1 MASSSPRIPTRSGQ
15 FAAERC
21 FVAFSTSKG
30 FGETKPAP
38 CLTLN
43 AIAQALIAKATS
55 DDPEAAIAE
64 WGGQFRVDISAFLS
78 DSDIDACVDHGRP
91 IELPPRN
98 GIIYQ
103 AFVDPSG
110 GRHDA
115 FTVAIGHKD
124 GDGTIIDVLRGQMP
138 PFDPMQ
144 VVGEYAVLLKEY
156 GIREVV
162 GDNYAAAWVEQEF
175 KAAGIR
181 YLRSELPKGRLY
193 VEGLPA

>member
-1 MASSSPRIPTRSGQ
+1 
-15 FAAERC
+15 
-21 FVAFSTSKG
+21 
-30 FGETKPAP
+30 
-38 CLTLN
+38 
-43 AIAQALIAKATS
+43 
-55 DDPEAAIAE
+55 
-64 WGGQFRVDISAFLS
+64 
-78 DSDIDACVDHGRP
+78 
-91 IELPPRN
+91 
-98 GIIYQ
+98 
-103 AFVDPSG
+103 
-110 GRHDA
+110 
-115 FTVAIGHKD
+115 
-124 GDGTIIDVLRGQMP
+124 MP

>member
-1 MASSSPRIPTRSGQ
+1 MTPMVLIVQGNS
-15 FAAERC
+15 
-21 FVAFSTSKG
+21 
-30 FGETKPAP
+30 
-38 CLTLN
+38 LTLN
-43 AIAQALIAKATS
+43 PTLDEALIAKATS